1 MSELIEAEIRAWIEC
16 RRCGRIDK
24 PPVPILLP
32 AELAFSATEKVCARC
47 ERCHGHALMILER
60 AVRRLH

>member
-1 MSELIEAEIRAWIEC
+1 MRELIETEIRAWIEC

-24 PPVPILLP
+24 LPVSIQLP
-32 AELAFSATEKVCARC
+32 EELGFSATEKVCARC
-47 ERCHGHALMILER
+47 ERCHGHALMVLER